1 VPRSVLDP
9 AERLARELGTTTN
22 DAIVRLAQEG
32 ATVRE
37 RREQLSAVASQRRA
51 AVESVSLGK
60 ALTFPSPDEFREA
73 MLAGRHDS

>member
-32 ATVRE
+32 ARARE
-37 RREQLSAVASQRRA
+37 HREQLTALASERQA
-51 AVESVSLGK
+51 AVETVSLDK

-73 MLAGRHDS
+73 MLAGRRD